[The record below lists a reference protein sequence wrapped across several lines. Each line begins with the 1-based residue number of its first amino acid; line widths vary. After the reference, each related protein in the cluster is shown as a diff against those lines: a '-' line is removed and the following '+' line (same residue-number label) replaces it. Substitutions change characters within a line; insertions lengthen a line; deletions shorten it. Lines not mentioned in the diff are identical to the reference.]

1 LKKQKNG
8 YNKNVGFV
16 EENKM
21 SVELLAM
28 LGGSLSGF
36 VMKLIAAQAQ
46 SQSQMLEGMLKKQE
60 AADASADK
68 AAARTGAAGAIVR
81 RVIAICTLFAV
92 IFAPFIL
99 AFFNEPVTI
108 EANKAGGLFGFLF
121 GDMFAKGNG
130 WIELNGYVLLPEVR
144 QTMLAL
150 VGFYFGSSQVKS

>member
-1 LKKQKNG
+1 
-8 YNKNVGFV
+8 
-16 EENKM
+16 M

-46 SQSQMLEGMLKKQE
+46 SQTAMLDNMLKKQT
-60 AADASADK
+60 AVDDSADR

-108 EANKAGGLFGFLF
+108 EANKADGLFGFLF
-121 GDMFAKGNG
+121 GSMFARGNG
-130 WIELNGYVLLPEVR
+130 WVELNGYVLLPEVR

-150 VGFYFGSSQVKS
+150 VGFYFGSSQVK

>member
-1 LKKQKNG
+1 
-8 YNKNVGFV
+8 
-16 EENKM
+16 M

-60 AADASADK
+60 AADVSADK

>member
-1 LKKQKNG
+1 
-8 YNKNVGFV
+8 
-16 EENKM
+16 M

-46 SQSQMLEGMLKKQE
+46 SQAAQLDSILKKQGM
-60 AADASADK
+60 ADDSADR
-68 AAARTGAAGAIVR
+68 AAKRTGQAGAIVR

-99 AFFNEPVTI
+99 AFFNQPVTI
-108 EANKAGGLFGFLF
+108 EANKAGGIFGFLF
-121 GDMFAKGNG
+121 GDIFSKGNG
-130 WIELNGYVLLPEVR
+130 WIELQGYVLLPEVR

-150 VGFYFGSSQVKS
+150 VGFYFGSSQVK

>member
-1 LKKQKNG
+1 
-8 YNKNVGFV
+8 
-16 EENKM
+16 M

-36 VMKLIAAQAQ
+36 VMKLIAVQAKAQ
-46 SQSQMLEGMLKKQE
+46 SDMLEGMIKKQT
-60 AADASADK
+60 AADDSADR
-68 AAARTGAAGAIVR
+68 AAKRTGQAGAIVR

-108 EANKAGGLFGFLF
+108 EANKPSGLISFIF
-121 GDMFAKGNG
+121 GDMFSKGNG
-130 WIELNGYVLLPEVR
+130 WIELQGYVLLPEVR

-150 VGFYFGSSQVKS
+150 VGFYFGSSQASR

>member
-1 LKKQKNG
+1 
-8 YNKNVGFV
+8 
-16 EENKM
+16 M

-46 SQSQMLEGMLKKQE
+46 SQAAQLDSILKQGM
-60 AADASADK
+60 ADDSADR
-68 AAARTGAAGAIVR
+68 AAKRTGQAGAIVR

-108 EANKAGGLFGFLF
+108 EANKAGGIFGFLF
-121 GDMFAKGNG
+121 GDLFAKGNG
-130 WIELNGYVLLPEVR
+130 WIELQGYVLLPEVR

-150 VGFYFGSSQVKS
+150 VGFYFGSSQVK

>member
-1 LKKQKNG
+1 
-8 YNKNVGFV
+8 
-16 EENKM
+16 M
-21 SVELLAM
+21 SIELIAM

-46 SQSQMLEGMLKKQE
+46 SQAAQLDSMLKKQGM
-60 AADASADK
+60 ADDSADR
-68 AAARTGAAGAIVR
+68 AAARSGQAGAIVR

-108 EANKAGGLFGFLF
+108 EANKASGIFGFLF
-121 GDMFAKGNG
+121 GDLFGRGNG
-130 WIELNGYVLLPEVR
+130 WIELQGYVLLPEVR

-150 VGFYFGSSQVKS
+150 VGFYFGSSQVK